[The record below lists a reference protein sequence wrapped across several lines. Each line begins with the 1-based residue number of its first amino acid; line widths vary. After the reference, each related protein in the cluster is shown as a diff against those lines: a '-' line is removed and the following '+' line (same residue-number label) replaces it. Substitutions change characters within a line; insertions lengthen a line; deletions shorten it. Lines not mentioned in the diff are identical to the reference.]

1 MNTDY
6 IDAVVVI
13 ALFVLM
19 CYLVVKD
26 ILDTR
31 DVPHPK
37 LPQEP
42 KHKDSVRI
50 IIICGNCGKP
60 YHVPELTREI
70 EIECSCGKKYA
81 PWKEIDP

>member
-1 MNTDY
+1 MNPDH
-6 IDAVVVI
+6 IDAIVVI
-13 ALFVLM
+13 GFFLLM

-26 ILDTR
+26 LIDTR

-37 LPQEP
+37 LPQD
-42 KHKDSVRI
+42 HKCKERVRI

-70 EIECSCGKKYA
+70 EIECSCGKTYA
-81 PWKEIDP
+81 PWKEIEP